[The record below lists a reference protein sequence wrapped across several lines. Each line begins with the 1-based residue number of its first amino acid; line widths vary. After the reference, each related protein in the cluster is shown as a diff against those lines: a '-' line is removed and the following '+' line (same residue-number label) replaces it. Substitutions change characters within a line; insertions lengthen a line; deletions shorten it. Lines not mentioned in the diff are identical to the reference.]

1 MRLREHTHTC
11 CMIMFGIIQA
21 TDEETETDREKK
33 MMHQRESMKS
43 RKTDRWTDGT

>member
-33 MMHQRESMKS
+33 NDAPTGEHEKQK
-43 RKTDRWTDGT
+43 DR